1 MKEGACKVISVITTI
16 LFILASLMLLVGVIP
31 WFVDSKKLQTP
42 AFFMGVLLVIIIAFL
57 LQAKFFINKKHIKL
71 KIITINLLSIILFIF
86 TFSLLIPDSALPKHF
101 GHNINVYSYQNSI
114 GGKAYK
120 DLNDAASNIKTE
132 KGMIELYR
140 FDAEK
145 YAVVFYKNDEQII
158 SYEFFKQDGR
168 YYTYGSR
175 KIIYDNADWN
185 SALADTE
192 YTEEETMLAD
202 IENSIISSHNE
213 WLNKSGQYP
222 AFGVLDTS
230 RVQNVDISGQPVDTV
245 IEIKN
250 EQGKVWFFWFIENL
264 DAQEMDEVVING
276 L

>member
-1 MKEGACKVISVITTI
+1 MKKGACRVIAVITTI

-31 WFVDSKKLQTP
+31 GFVDSKKLQTP
-42 AFFMGVLLVIIIAFL
+42 AFLMGVLLVIIIAFF
-57 LQAKFFINKKHIKL
+57 LQAKFFRKSKFIIL
-71 KIITINLLSIILFIF
+71 KIIMINILTVIMIIS
-86 TFSLLIPDSALPKHF
+86 TYSLIPTPTLPTHS
-101 GHNINVYSYQNSI
+101 GHNINVCTYQNSI

-132 KGMIELYR
+132 KGMTELYR

-202 IENSIISSHNE
+202 IENSILNSHNE
-213 WLNKSGQYP
+213 LLNKSGQYP

>member
-16 LFILASLMLLVGVIP
+16 LFILAGLMSLVVVISG
-31 WFVDSKKLQTP
+31 FIDSKKFQTP
-42 AFFMGVLLVIIIAFL
+42 AFLVGILLIIIIASL
-57 LQAKFFINKKHIKL
+57 LQAKFFINRKHIKF
-71 KIITINLLSIILFIF
+71 KIIIINLLSIILFIF
-86 TFSLLIPDSALPKHF
+86 SFSLLIPTPTLPTHS
-101 GHNINVYSYQNSI
+101 GHNINVCTYQNSI

-120 DLNDAASNIKTE
+120 DLNDAVSNIKTE
-132 KGMIELYR
+132 KGMTELYR
-140 FDAEK
+140 FDAKK

-175 KIIYDNADWN
+175 KIIYDNDDWN
-185 SALADTE
+185 SALANKE

-202 IENSIISSHNE
+202 IENSIINSHIE
-213 WLNKSGQYP
+213 SVNKSGQYP

-250 EQGKVWFFWFIENL
+250 EQGKVWFFWFVENL
-264 DAQEMDEVVING
+264 DAQEMNEVVIKG

>member
-1 MKEGACKVISVITTI
+1 MKEGTCKVISVITTI
-16 LFILASLMLLVGVIP
+16 LFTLASLMSLGVVITG
-31 WFVDSKKLQTP
+31 FIDSKKFQIPVFL
-42 AFFMGVLLVIIIAFL
+42 MGILFIIIIASF
-57 LQAKFFINKKHIKL
+57 LQAKFFRKSKFIIL
-71 KIITINLLSIILFIF
+71 KIIMINILTAIMIISIY
-86 TFSLLIPDSALPKHF
+86 SLIPTPALPTHS
-101 GHNINVYSYQNSI
+101 GHNINVSTYQNSI

-120 DLNDAASNIKTE
+120 DLNDAVSDIKTE
-132 KGMIELYR
+132 KGMTELYR

-175 KIIYDNADWN
+175 KLIYDNDGWN

-202 IENSIISSHNE
+202 IESSILNSHNE
-213 WLNKSGQYP
+213 SVNKSGQYP

-230 RVQNVDISGQPVDTV
+230 KVQNADISGIRV
-245 IEIKN
+245 
-250 EQGKVWFFWFIENL
+250 
-264 DAQEMDEVVING
+264 
-276 L
+276 